1 MLKQLKG
8 NELDALNIDNWTL
21 AELQKA
27 VKQFKVIED
36 MKQTDTQKLAFGKNK
51 FNKGFES
58 DDQNMK
64 SK

>member
-36 MKQTDTQKLAFGKNK
+36 MKQTDT
-51 FNKGFES
+51 
-58 DDQNMK
+58 
-64 SK
+64 

>member
-1 MLKQLKG
+1 VNEVANKGYDQEAFSVMLKQLKG

-36 MKQTDTQKLAFGKNK
+36 MKQTDT
-51 FNKGFES
+51 
-58 DDQNMK
+58 
-64 SK
+64 